1 MIGPEI
7 TIAGWLASPLI
18 SRLMKLGIDRYLQT
32 GVKQKLNKL
41 QINLNKVRTIA
52 ELEKMQFESQSL
64 RDWLWRFKEAVCI
77 AEDVIDS
84 LEFQLSGN
92 KDQVSHPASSCLMPN
107 VVRKVIQKASLF
119 ADANDESASFVRAI
133 LFPARRKIDR
143 GDVRQLG
150 EVVKTFGDLIHEIG
164 DILKVVERHEAIGGA
179 KKWSIPPFW
188 AGMSHPTGVIPI
200 RGRAVEEEAMLQALL
215 ETTARGESFLNCS
228 KFSVLS
234 IVGPGGI
241 GKTVLAQLAFHNK
254 VVERH
259 FDIMAWVCVS
269 TQFDLKR
276 LTIKIIESASMKR
289 PYDLHNIIS
298 LGELR
303 KILTAGMKGKR
314 FLIVLD
320 DVWEESTTAWRYLL
334 TPLNCGKEGSKIVV
348 TTRLEEIAR
357 TLETKVMIKLDGLE
371 EEEYLELL
379 KDSAFGVERTIK
391 QQPDRERMCCKI
403 AQQLG
408 GLPLAAVRIRGFLND
423 CFQRGNWPMETSLVA
438 RDGDLVSVLGQSYQQ
453 LPEHLKQCY
462 ISCALFPKN
471 YCFERNQLLRFWM
484 ALGLT
489 PENGA
494 YAHNFVDDLSSRSFF
509 VDAWRKK
516 DKFVIHAMMHE
527 LADHICDG
535 EFFRLEDGINDAK
548 EIEIPMKAHHVY
560 VTADNF
566 VRFSKVLRK
575 RKMLRSLVVDGRL
588 SSHIWHSEFMDS
600 LGEVLND
607 SSRLRL
613 LMLSELPGG
622 DMPDAIVHLRHLR
635 YLEFPDS
642 GVHKLPKSFCRFYHQ
657 WRLNLKTGGPKH
669 LLLRNNMDPCIKLCA
684 LDPNLEAISFPAP

>member
-1 MIGPEI
+1 MGPEI
-7 TIAGWLASPLI
+7 TVAGWLAAPLI
-18 SRLMKLGIDRYLQT
+18 SRLTKLAIDHYLRT
-32 GVKQKLNKL
+32 SVKQKLKKL
-41 QINLNKVRTIA
+41 QIDLNKVRTIA
-52 ELEKMQFESQSL
+52 ELENMQFESQSL
-64 RDWLWRFKEAVCI
+64 RDWLWRFKEAVYV

-84 LEFQLSGN
+84 LELQLSWN
-92 KDQVSHPASSCLMPN
+92 KDQASSPASSCLMPK
-107 VVRKVIQKASLF
+107 VVRKVIQKALLF
-119 ADANDESASFVRAI
+119 TDATDEPDNFMRAI

-143 GDVRQLG
+143 GDIKQLG
-150 EVVKTFGDLIHEIG
+150 EVVKTLGDLIHEIG
-164 DILKVVERHEAIGGA
+164 DILKVVERHEASGGV
-179 KKWSIPPFW
+179 KRGWIPPFW
-188 AGMSHPTGVIPI
+188 AGMSHPTGAIPI
-200 RGRAVEEEAMLQALL
+200 RGRTAEEEAMLQALL
-215 ETTARGESFLNCS
+215 ETTMVHGESFLNCS

-269 TQFDLKR
+269 TQFDLKK
-276 LTIKIIESASMKR
+276 LTIKIIESASMER

-348 TTRLEEIAR
+348 TTRLEGIAR
-357 TLETKVMIKLDGLE
+357 MLETKVTIKLDGLE

-379 KDSAFGVERTIK
+379 KDSAFGVERTNK
-391 QQPDRERMCCKI
+391 QPDREQMCCKI

-408 GLPLAAVRIRGFLND
+408 GLPLAAVRISGFLKD
-423 CFQRGNWPMETSLVA
+423 RFERGKTSLVA
-438 RDGDLVSVLGQSYQQ
+438 RDGDLLSVLGQSYQQ

-471 YCFERNQLLRFWM
+471 YCFEKNQLLRFWM

-489 PENGA
+489 PSNGA
-494 YAHNFVDDLSSRSFF
+494 SYAHNFVDDLSSRSFF

-516 DKFVIHAMMHE
+516 NKFVIHAMMHE

-535 EFFRLEDGINDAK
+535 EFFRLEDGIE
-548 EIEIPMKAHHVY
+548 EIEIPMKAHHLY

-575 RKMLRSLVVDGRL
+575 RKFLRSLVIDGRL
-588 SSHIWHSEFMDS
+588 SSPISHSEFMDS
-600 LGEVLND
+600 LAEVLKD
-607 SSRLRL
+607 SRRLRL
-613 LMLSELPGG
+613 LMLSELPG
-622 DMPDAIVHLRHLR
+622 DLPDAIVHLRHLR

-642 GVHKLPKSFCRFYHQ
+642 GVDKLPKSFCRFYHR
-657 WRLNLKTGGPKH
+657 WRLNLKTGSKH
-669 LLLRNNMDPCIKLCA
+669 LLLRNHMDQVINLCA
-684 LDPNLEAISFPAP
+684 LDPNLEAIDHNDDI